1 MWSMTNETRTGI
13 DGNDE
18 TLTQVKE
25 IKLQLPLGTHVRL
38 RAEKLL
44 RGETIASTVNAAVT
58 AYFERHP
65 IHDALT
71 VTVADLKA

>member
-1 MWSMTNETRTGI
+1 MTNETQPGFGS
-13 DGNDE
+13 DNK
-18 TLTQVKE
+18 TLCHVKE

-44 RGETIASTVNAAVT
+44 RGETIASTVNAAVA

-71 VTVADLKA
+71 VTVADLTA

>member
-1 MWSMTNETRTGI
+1 MTNETQQGF
-13 DGNDE
+13 DADQQ
-18 TLTQVKE
+18 TLAHVKE

-44 RGETIASTVNAAVT
+44 RGETIASTVNAAVA
-58 AYFERHP
+58 AYFERNP

-71 VTVADLKA
+71 VTVADIKA